1 MNELLQLI
9 KSWSILERMLAF
21 VLIAPLAGGLLA
33 GIDRRVSARLQG
45 RYGPPVLQPFFDVFK
60 LLRKERIIVN
70 KFQDFPIVLFLL
82 FTMFSGALFFAG
94 ADLLLTIFS
103 LALAGT
109 FLVLGGFCVSS
120 PFSHLGAE
128 REIIQTVAYEP
139 MIILMAVGM
148 YQVTGSFR
156 VGTIA
161 QHQAP
166 LILYLP
172 GVFAGFLYIL
182 TIKFRKSPFDL
193 SMSHHAHQEIVR
205 GITTEFSGPALALIE
220 ITHWYETILL
230 LGMVYLFFAFNP
242 WLGLRHGP
250 GDLSVRDSDRHE
262 LCPVQVAAY
271 FHEFLAVHGRGRGF
285 QYHRSQPDALTT
297 GSESYGLVQTF
308 SLGAPLQR
316 DQLQRLRYRT
326 DSEPGPP
333 L

>member
-1 MNELLQLI
+1 MDDVYALI
-9 KSWSILERMLAF
+9 KSMSIPERMLVFA
-21 VLIAPLAGGLLA
+21 LLAPLAGGVLA
-33 GIDRRVSARLQG
+33 GVDRKLSARLQG
-45 RYGPPVLQPFFDVFK
+45 RYGPPVLQPFLDVMK

-70 KFQDFPIVLFLL
+70 KFQDFTIVLFLM
-82 FTMFSGALFFAG
+82 FTIFSGALFFAG

-109 FLVLGGFCVSS
+109 FFILGGFCVSS

-139 MIILMAVGM
+139 MVILMAVGM

-156 VGTIA
+156 VGTIL
-161 QHQAP
+161 QHHAP

-172 GVFAGFLYIL
+172 GVFAGFLFIL

-220 ITHWYETILL
+220 ITHWYETVLL

-242 WLGLRHGP
+242 WLGL
-250 GDLSVRDSDRHE
+250 V
-262 LCPVQVAAY
+262 VAAATFVFEILIDMNY
-271 FHEFLAVHGRGRGF
+271 ARFKWQLTFASSWLFTAVAGV
-285 QYHRSQPDALTT
+285 SNIIVL
-297 GSESYGLVQTF
+297 
-308 SLGAPLQR
+308 SLMR
-316 DQLQRLRYRT
+316 
-326 DSEPGPP
+326 
-333 L
+333 